1 MEARGGTVGRLA
13 ENWLASSGG
22 REQTQSCQ
30 GAEGIRAATSFRTRV
45 EGDIV
50 EADEATKQETPSYRA
65 QCRQRKEYGGETK
78 DRVQDGVV
86 VFRKEGWIMDATRK
100 TIRYITLTRY
110 MYIRL

>member
-1 MEARGGTVGRLA
+1 MEARGGTVVGWR
-13 ENWLASSGG
+13 NWLASSGG

-45 EGDIV
+45 EGDIG

-78 DRVQDGVV
+78 VRVQDGVV
-86 VFRKEGWIMDATRK
+86 VFRKEGWISWMQPVK
-100 TIRYITLTRY
+100 PSGTLP
-110 MYIRL
+110 